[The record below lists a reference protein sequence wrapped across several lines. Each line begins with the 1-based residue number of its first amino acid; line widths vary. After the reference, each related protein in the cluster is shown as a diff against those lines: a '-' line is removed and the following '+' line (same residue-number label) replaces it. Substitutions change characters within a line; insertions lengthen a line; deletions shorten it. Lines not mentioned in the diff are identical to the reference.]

1 MNNQD
6 NIKSF
11 RQLMSVFIIIHLFL
25 LLILIFLTRTLLQDD
40 YVKSNDYDRQPFITI
55 DGLTDITPK
64 LPVSSIDA
72 IQRKLLDSIQNNIDD
87 INTASTT
94 AAVRANSV
102 RIHPHL
108 SESGLNY
115 LSVIIDIPELR
126 QSYKLFYEYDSE
138 SADWKPNPHELFLI
152 TCLNQAD
159 QILYSDFSCYDSH
172 GPKIYNGV
180 IAKYIRQLF
189 SDDFSLYISNTDIS
203 SLYIR
208 PFKTVQFPQ
217 NQDYVTQAESIIE
230 SMGVPSSIFTY
241 TITDTSYP
249 NL

>member
-11 RQLMSVFIIIHLFL
+11 RQLMLIFIIIHLFIL
-25 LLILIFLTRTLLQDD
+25 FILIFLARMLFRND
-40 YVKSNDYDRQPFITI
+40 YIRSSDYDRQPFITI

-72 IQRKLLDSIQNNIDD
+72 IQRKLLDSIQNNIDN

-102 RIHPHL
+102 RIHPRL

-115 LSVIIDIPELR
+115 LSAIIDIPELR

-208 PFKTVQFPQ
+208 PFKTVQFSQ
-217 NQDYVTQAESIIE
+217 NQDYVAQAESIIE

>member
-1 MNNQD
+1 ML
-6 NIKSF
+6 I
-11 RQLMSVFIIIHLFL
+11 FIIIHLFIL
-25 LLILIFLTRTLLQDD
+25 FILIFLARMLFQND
-40 YVKSNDYDRQPFITI
+40 YIKSNDYDRQQFITI
-55 DGLTDITPK
+55 DRLTDITPK
-64 LPVSSIDA
+64 LPTNSIDT
-72 IQRKLLDSIQNNIDD
+72 IQRKLFDSVQNNIDD
-87 INTASTT
+87 INTTSTT
-94 AAVRANSV
+94 ATVRPDSV
-102 RIHPHL
+102 TIHPHL

-115 LSVIIDIPELR
+115 LSAIIDIPDLR

-138 SADWKPNPHELFLI
+138 SADWTPSPHELFLI

-159 QILYSDFSCYDSH
+159 EILYSDFSCYDSH

-189 SDDFSLYISNTDIS
+189 SEDFSLYISNTDIS